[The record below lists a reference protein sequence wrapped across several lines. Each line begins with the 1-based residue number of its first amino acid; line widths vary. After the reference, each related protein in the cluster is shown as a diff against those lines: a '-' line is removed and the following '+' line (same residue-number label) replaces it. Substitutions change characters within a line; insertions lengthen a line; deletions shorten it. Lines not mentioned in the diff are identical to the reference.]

1 MDALKIFSSPKF
13 GQVRIITDDASSDLL
28 FCANDVTDAL
38 GYTNGRDA
46 VLRHVDVD
54 DVAKHD
60 IIDSLGRAQS
70 ATFITES
77 GVYSLIFGSKQERAK

>member
-60 IIDSLGRAQS
+60 IIDSLTRPQKKTQNTDNNTQS
-70 ATFITES
+70 QI
-77 GVYSLIFGSKQERAK
+77 